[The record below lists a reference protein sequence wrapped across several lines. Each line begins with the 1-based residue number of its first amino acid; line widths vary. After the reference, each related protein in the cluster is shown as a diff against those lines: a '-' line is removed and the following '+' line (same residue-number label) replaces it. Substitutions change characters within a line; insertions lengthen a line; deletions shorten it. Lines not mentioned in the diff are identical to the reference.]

1 MTPRDPLYRRFPNT
15 VTTLKFSSR
24 LETIPELEE
33 VEVAFTPRTTIDQ
46 TETTTQTARD
56 RLLVPR

>member
-1 MTPRDPLYRRFPNT
+1 MTPRDPLYRRFPNV

-33 VEVAFTPRTTIDQ
+33 VEVAFTLCTTINQ